1 MAEVFRDDQDLW
13 RAFKLNGDR
22 RARDE
27 LIVRYAPLV
36 KYVAGRM
43 AIHLARRV
51 EQDDLIGYGACGL
64 IDAIERFDPWRG
76 VRFETYAIARIK
88 GAMIDGL
95 RAMDWVPAS
104 LRHKSKQ
111 VERAMRQLENR
122 LGRSATDEEIAQELG
137 WTMDEFYVQMNA
149 LAGTSILSV
158 EDIWTS
164 PDDVTGTSVPDVRD
178 DRATNPLDEAEWTSK
193 REELARA
200 IQRLPEREKLVV
212 TLYYYE
218 GLTVKEIG
226 QVLGVSPS
234 RVSQIHTRA
243 VMRLRAHLAPG

>member
-1 MAEVFRDDQDLW
+1 MAEVSRGDQDLW
-13 RAFKLNGDR
+13 RAYKVNGDKG
-22 RARDE
+22 ARDE
-27 LIVRYAPLV
+27 LIVKYAPLV

-51 EQDDLIGYGACGL
+51 EEDDLIGYGACGL
-64 IDAIERFDPWRG
+64 IDAIQRFDPWRG
-76 VRFETYAIARIK
+76 VRFETYAIARIR

-104 LRHKSKQ
+104 LRQKSKQ
-111 VERAMRQLENR
+111 VEKAMRDLENR
-122 LGRSATDEEIAQELG
+122 LGRSATDEEIAAELG
-137 WTMDEFYVQMNA
+137 WTMDEFYSRMNA

-158 EDIWTS
+158 EDIWTNAEEQTGLGT
-164 PDDVTGTSVPDVRD
+164 PDMKDEK
-178 DRATNPLDEAEWTSK
+178 AANPLDEAEWISK
-193 REELARA
+193 KEELAQA
-200 IQRLPEREKLVV
+200 IQNLPERERIVV

-218 GLTVKEIG
+218 GLTVKEIA

-243 VMRLRAHLAPG
+243 VMRLRAHLTSG

>member
-1 MAEVFRDDQDLW
+1 MAEVSRGDQDLW
-13 RAFKLNGDR
+13 RAYKVNGDK

-27 LIVRYAPLV
+27 LIVKYAPLV

-51 EQDDLIGYGACGL
+51 EEDDLIGYGACGL
-64 IDAIERFDPWRG
+64 IDAIQRFDPWRG
-76 VRFETYAIARIK
+76 VRFETYAIARIR

-111 VERAMRQLENR
+111 VEKAMRDLENR
-122 LGRSATDEEIAQELG
+122 LGRSATDEEIAAELG
-137 WTMDEFYVQMNA
+137 WTMDEFYSRMNA

-158 EDIWTS
+158 EDIWANADELTGPGT
-164 PDDVTGTSVPDVRD
+164 PDMRD
-178 DRATNPLDEAEWTSK
+178 EKAANPLDEAEWTSK
-193 REELARA
+193 KEELARA
-200 IQRLPEREKLVV
+200 IQKLPERERIVV

-218 GLTVKEIG
+218 GLTVKEIA

-243 VMRLRAHLAPG
+243 VMRLRAHLASN